1 MTPDNFSPPADMPL
15 HASEV
20 YRYCSEIH
28 ITTSRAAQINLH
40 KSTKR
45 LILYNFSLKDVTIDW
60 AFFPSNDKQS
70 ALPER
75 GKGYLR
81 SVSMTTV
88 GSKRTFFF

>member
-28 ITTSRAAQINLH
+28 ITTSRAAQFNLH

-60 AFFPSNDKQS
+60 AFFPPAMISNQHFQ
-70 ALPER
+70 
-75 GKGYLR
+75 KGVKGILDL
-81 SVSMTTV
+81 
-88 GSKRTFFF
+88 FP